1 MALSEDHRPD
11 RQSEQ
16 ERIENNGG
24 TVLHMGT
31 WRVEGVLAVTRAIG
45 DKDLKK
51 CVTAEPF
58 VVEIPLEEGDESLI
72 MASDGLWDFMTN
84 QEVVDEAR
92 LHTDPSLAAKAL
104 VDKAIEK
111 GSKDNVTVCVV
122 HTNEYYENLKALSS
136 GGSPSSYHSCQ
147 MEGEDSFDHPSAEG
161 SSPGEYQNGAV
172 PQPMDTSFE
181 EEEFAAHS
189 SAECDLMVNDEYEAY
204 DDDAGGGLG
213 GLSSPPTPISE
224 DHACGGQGQRRAPH
238 ALTLL

>member
-1 MALSEDHRPD
+1 MAVALSEDHRPD

-58 VVEIPLEEGDESLI
+58 VVEIPLEEGDECLI
-72 MASDGLWDFMTN
+72 MASDGLWDFMSN
-84 QEVVDEAR
+84 QEVVDETR
-92 LHTDPSLAAKAL
+92 LHKDPSLAAKAL
-104 VDKAIEK
+104 VDKAMEK
-111 GSKDNVTVCVV
+111 GSRDNITVCVV
-122 HTNEYYENLKALSS
+122 HTNEYYENLENLKHA
-136 GGSPSSYHSCQ
+136 PEKCA
-147 MEGEDSFDHPSAEG
+147 MEGDDSFDHPSAEG
-161 SSPGEYQNGAV
+161 SSPDQDEMGA
-172 PQPMDTSFE
+172 QPMETSFE
-181 EEEFAAHS
+181 DEVHS
-189 SAECDLMVNDEYEAY
+189 SAECDLADYGEYGEY

-224 DHACGGQGQRRAPH
+224 DRAQGSKVH
-238 ALTLL
+238 LTPMAMPLL